1 MKRKTAKE
9 ILAESFRELA
19 GKKSVDKITV
29 ADITDNCGYST
40 TTFYRHFKDKYDLI
54 VWEHTQRVAK
64 IMVQNGRDGD
74 PWKQTLLEAA
84 YSFGQ
89 NKKYLTNLLRHT
101 NGHDSFVRNMTE
113 IHYEALKGYI
123 LSSDKI
129 DELDDKTDMYIRI
142 YCLGAVNLSC
152 EWILGKYQVSSQEL
166 AEIFEKSLPE
176 PLYKYLP

>member
-19 GKKSVDKITV
+19 SKKSVDKITV

-64 IMVQNGRDGD
+64 IMAQIEKDGD
-74 PWKQTLLEAA
+74 PWKQTLLETAN
-84 YSFGQ
+84 SFGQ

-101 NGHDSFVRNMTE
+101 NGYDSFVRNMTE

-152 EWILGKYQVSSQEL
+152 EWILGKYQVSSREL
-166 AEIFEKSLPE
+166 AEIFERSLPE
-176 PLYKYLP
+176 PLYKYLY